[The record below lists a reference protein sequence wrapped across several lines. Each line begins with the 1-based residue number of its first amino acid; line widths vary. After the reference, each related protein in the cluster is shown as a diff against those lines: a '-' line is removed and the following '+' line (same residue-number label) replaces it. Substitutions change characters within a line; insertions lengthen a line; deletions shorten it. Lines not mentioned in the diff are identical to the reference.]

1 MDKILK
7 ILIVGPQAS
16 GKGTQAK
23 MLSEKFNIPI
33 FSTGNIL
40 RQKIVQGDELGK
52 QLAGIMNKGELV
64 SDEMVNQ
71 IIKEKIEKDGKNGY
85 ILDGYPRN
93 LSQAE
98 FLDGVD
104 ELIYV
109 FEVEVTDAEAIRRI
123 SGRRTCNKCQEVY
136 HLEYNPPQVAD
147 KCDKCG
153 GELIIREDEQP
164 AVVVQRLK
172 NYHELTEPI
181 LKFYKAKNIYYKI
194 NGEQSI
200 GKVNVDILKILN
212 DNH

>member
-109 FEVEVTDAEAIRRI
+109 FEV
-123 SGRRTCNKCQEVY
+123 
-136 HLEYNPPQVAD
+136 
-147 KCDKCG
+147 
-153 GELIIREDEQP
+153 
-164 AVVVQRLK
+164 
-172 NYHELTEPI
+172 
-181 LKFYKAKNIYYKI
+181 
-194 NGEQSI
+194 
-200 GKVNVDILKILN
+200 
-212 DNH
+212 